1 MLYRTNR
8 TPCAAV
14 VVAALSTS
22 RSTPAPAVDTPPPRP
37 GSVRLLPFPP
47 QLPPRYLT
55 FCSADNWSEKAK
67 RRKTTG
73 TGRMRYLKTVNRRF
87 SNGFQTGVPK
97 NARGLVSNTDTV
109 E

>member
-1 MLYRTNR
+1 M
-8 TPCAAV
+8 
-14 VVAALSTS
+14 
-22 RSTPAPAVDTPPPRP
+22 
-37 GSVRLLPFPP
+37 
-47 QLPPRYLT
+47 
-55 FCSADNWSEKAK
+55 

-97 NARGLVSNTDTV
+97 GARGPFSNTDTV